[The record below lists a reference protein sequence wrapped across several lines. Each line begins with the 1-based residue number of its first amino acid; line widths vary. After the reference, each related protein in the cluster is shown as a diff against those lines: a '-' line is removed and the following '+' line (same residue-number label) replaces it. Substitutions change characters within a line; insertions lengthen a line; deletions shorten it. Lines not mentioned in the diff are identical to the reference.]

1 MHSNAN
7 TMWRREAGGLGVCDD
22 LQLHRAGGQPVSNM
36 WISNKYCSMNTAQ
49 KQCEEKARCTKI
61 MSHFFYIKVQKK
73 KQIRREIG
81 RAVVAWGLEVG
92 LKSVVEHRKPLGR
105 IEMF

>member
-61 MSHFFYIKVQKK
+61 MSHSFYIKVQKK
-73 KQIRREIG
+73 KSR
-81 RAVVAWGLEVG
+81 
-92 LKSVVEHRKPLGR
+92 LGER
-105 IEMF
+105 